1 MILNL
6 RPNSVAT
13 LNTVLEDMELRFTE
27 DQQVEIVTIITEVL
41 GQFPP
46 AEDEAEGDA
55 METTENG
62 S

>member
-6 RPNSVAT
+6 RPNNVPT
-13 LNTVLEDMELRFTE
+13 LNTILEDMELRFTD
-27 DQQVEIVTIITEVL
+27 DQQTDIVTIITEVL